1 MLHSNYAPSGNL
13 VFVVFTIELLFDGTL
28 VFILFLFL
36 LFLLVWRLHYGGME
50 CMGERLV
57 MLWIVHAHA
66 PGM

>member
-1 MLHSNYAPSGNL
+1 
-13 VFVVFTIELLFDGTL
+13 VIIIFRIKLLFDGTL

-36 LFLLVWRLHYGGME
+36 LLLVCRHYGRMK

-57 MLWIVHAHA
+57 VLWIVHAHA